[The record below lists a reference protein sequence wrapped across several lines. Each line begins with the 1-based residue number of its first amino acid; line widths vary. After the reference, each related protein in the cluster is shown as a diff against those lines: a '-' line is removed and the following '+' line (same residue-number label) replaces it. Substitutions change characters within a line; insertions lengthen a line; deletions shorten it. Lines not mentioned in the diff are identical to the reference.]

1 MTADGVPAA
10 ASPAHERAAYVLLA
24 AALLFAFRYHLV
36 SGLVAGLLVH
46 TLLQRTARLLHGP
59 RLSHGAARVVAAGL
73 FALLASGAT
82 FGAVVA
88 LAAFVRGH
96 LGDLPGVFEKMADVI
111 DRARDQLSAWGVG
124 TGALASFETAEQI
137 KEASSLWLR
146 THASQLTKVGG
157 EAGRTAL
164 HIAMGI
170 VVGLLVFFRREAEGA
185 PRPFAAAL
193 AGRVS
198 RFAASFE
205 RVVLAQLEISA
216 INTALTAVYL
226 LALLPLAGVKL
237 PFSGT
242 LVLITFVTGLLPV
255 VGNLLSNT
263 VIVVLS
269 FGVAP
274 WLALVSL
281 GFLVGVH
288 KLEYVVNAKIVGNRI
303 GAQAWEILLAIV
315 VFEVAF
321 GVPGVV
327 LAPIVYAYAKGEL
340 RERGLV

>member
-1 MTADGVPAA
+1 MTEDV
-10 ASPAHERAAYVLLA
+10 SPAPTPVHERAAFVLLA
-24 AALLFAFRYHLV
+24 AALLFAFRFHLV

-46 TLLQRTARLLHGP
+46 TLLHRTARLLHGP
-59 RLSHGAARVVAAGL
+59 RLSRGAARVVAAGL
-73 FALLASGAT
+73 FALLSAGAT
-82 FGAVVA
+82 AGAVVA

-96 LGDLPGVFEKMADVI
+96 LGDLPGVFAKMADVL

-146 THASQLTKVGG
+146 THATDLTKAGG

-164 HIAMGI
+164 HIVMGI
-170 VVGLLVFFRREAEGA
+170 VVGILVFFRREARGD
-185 PRPFAAAL
+185 PRPLSAAL

-198 RFAASFE
+198 RFSASFE
-205 RVVLAQLEISA
+205 SVVLAQLEISA

-226 LALLPLAGVKL
+226 LVLLPLAGMKL

-263 VIVVLS
+263 AIVILS
-269 FGVAP
+269 FGVTP
-274 WLALVSL
+274 WLALLSL

-288 KLEYVVNAKIVGNRI
+288 KLEYLVNAKIVGNRI
-303 GAQAWEILLAIV
+303 GAESWEILLSII

-340 RERGLV
+340 KAVVV